1 MKRLILTTIL
11 VLFSS
16 LTLWAQ
22 TVASD
27 SNMPMPESA
36 AANKHQHN
44 KQHNKQHSHHPHH
57 HSSISARR

>member
-22 TVASD
+22 TGASD
-27 SNMPMPESA
+27 S
-36 AANKHQHN
+36 KHGDAGIGRGQ
-44 KQHNKQHSHHPHH
+44 QASPQ
-57 HSSISARR
+57 